1 MAGRRPLLAGVAAVL
16 LAVSLAACGKS
27 GETTVDVGPGET
39 DSAVAAVVNGE
50 PIYVSDVDNEGR
62 YQGLIEGVEKLEV
75 DSAEFNDILD
85 DLIQF
90 KLLAQEAETR
100 GLDQDPLARHRLAS
114 ARETILGNILKDSIT
129 AERVDEAAI
138 KKMYERQIAIWEL
151 GDEAHVRHIQAQS
164 KDAIDKVA
172 AELKKGIDFSVL
184 ASRMSTDTT
193 TKMEGGDLGYM
204 KADEATPEFAK
215 VIRDTPTGGVSK
227 PFETEAGWHIV
238 KIDERRKEQP
248 PSLEEL
254 REPIVQHLTRIQLA
268 QLMKQLQSEAKIE
281 KRTSPRNSTLEID
294 PFDQP
299 DEPKTPAAAPAPQT
313 AAPPA
318 DARDTPATAAKPAPA
333 PTAAKPAATPA
344 ATTIAPAKPP
354 VQQIKPPAPASSP
367 AKPNIAP
374 AQQPS
379 GPVSETRPPT

>member
-1 MAGRRPLLAGVAAVL
+1 MAGRKRLLAGVAAVL
-16 LAVSLAACGKS
+16 IGLIPAACGRS
-27 GETTVDVGPGET
+27 GETTVDIGSAEA

-50 PIYVSDVDNEGR
+50 PIYTSDVDNEAK

-85 DLIQF
+85 NLIDF
-90 KLLAQEAETR
+90 KLLAQEAQTR
-100 GLDQDPLARHRLAS
+100 GLDQDPQARHRLAT
-114 ARETILGNILKDSIT
+114 ARETILANILKDAIT

-138 KKMYERQIAIWEL
+138 KKMYESQIAIWEL
-151 GDEAHVRHIQAQS
+151 GEEAHVRHILAPT
-164 KDAIDKVA
+164 KDAIDKIA
-172 AELKKGIDFSVL
+172 AELKSGVDFSVL
-184 ASRMSTDTT
+184 ASRKSTDAA

-227 PFETEAGWHIV
+227 PFETEMGWHIV

-248 PSLEEL
+248 PTLEEL
-254 REPIVQHLTRIQLA
+254 REPILQHLTRIQIGEE
-268 QLMKQLQSEAKIE
+268 MKELRGAAKIE

-299 DEPKTPAAAPAPQT
+299 EDPKTPAAAPTPAPAPQT
-313 AAPPA
+313 ATPPA

-333 PTAAKPAATPA
+333 PQAAKPPSA
-344 ATTIAPAKPP
+344 APAKPP
-354 VQQIKPPAPASSP
+354 AQIKPPAPAASP
-367 AKPNIAP
+367 SQPRIAP
-374 AQQPS
+374 AQPS